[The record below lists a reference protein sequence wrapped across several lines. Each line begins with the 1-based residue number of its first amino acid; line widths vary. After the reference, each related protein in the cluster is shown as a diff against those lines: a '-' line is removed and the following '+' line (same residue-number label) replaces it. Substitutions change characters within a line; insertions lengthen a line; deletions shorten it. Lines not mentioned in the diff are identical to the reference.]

1 MNGNKNYY
9 LVSCVKIEIP
19 CELKVY
25 FLAVYSNGIEEIR
38 RDYKHGQ
45 DIPTIIY
52 DNE

>member
-9 LVSCVKIEIP
+9 LVSCVKMEVP
-19 CELKVY
+19 YKMEMY
-25 FLAVYSNGIEEIR
+25 FLAVYSNGLQEIR